1 MKRLLA
7 TLLVAATMAMTGTVG
22 AQAPKVG
29 DKFGDW
35 NFNCRAVGQDTTV
48 CGLYQIVLWETESGK
63 SPIMN
68 LTIRR
73 FDDTKTKTRRTV
85 LAALMP
91 LGIFLPAGV
100 AARID
105 KGEQFALVPQTCSKN
120 GCEAAV
126 VLNDKTLATLK
137 AGKELFV
144 GFQVGLG
151 GKVVTVSV
159 SLAGITKGLT
169 ALK

>member
-1 MKRLLA
+1 MNRLIVA
-7 TLLVAATMAMTGTVG
+7 LLVAAATAITGSAH

-35 NFNCRAVGQDTTV
+35 NFNCRAVGQDDTV

-73 FDDTKTKTRRTV
+73 SDDAKTKTRRAM

-100 AARID
+100 AARND
-105 KGEQFALVPQTCSKN
+105 KGEQFALVPQTCTKN

-126 VLNDKTLATLK
+126 VLNDKTLAT
-137 AGKELFV
+137 
-144 GFQVGLG
+144 
-151 GKVVTVSV
+151 
-159 SLAGITKGLT
+159 
-169 ALK
+169 

>member
-1 MKRLLA
+1 MNRILA
-7 TLLVAATMAMTGTVG
+7 TLLMCCSAALAAPAG
-22 AQAPKVG
+22 AQQPKVG

-35 NFNCRAVGQDTTV
+35 AFNCRAVGQDETV
-48 CGLYQIVLWETESGK
+48 CGLFQIVVWQTDTGK

-68 LTIRR
+68 LTLRR
-73 FDDTKTKTRRTV
+73 FDDAKSKTRKTV

-100 AARID
+100 AARVD
-105 KGEQFALVPQTCSKN
+105 KGEQFALVPQICTKN

-126 VLNDKTLATLK
+126 ILNEATLGALR
-137 AGKELFV
+137 AGEKLFV
-144 GFQVGLG
+144 GFQAGAA
-151 GKVVTVSV
+151 GKVVTVSA
-159 SLAGITKGLT
+159 SLAGITKGLA